1 VSKRVGIVVPTLGK
15 RPDYLKQCLE
25 SLAAAGADHV
35 CVVAPQIFEANK
47 IMNSGLVHQFVLD
60 PGMGLA
66 AAINE
71 GISALPAEIEY
82 VNWLGDDD
90 LIAADSIQVAV
101 SVLDEDPSAVLV
113 YGSCDYIDAEGEI
126 VWANKSGQ
134 WASAILHFGPD
145 LIPQPGSLFRRSV
158 FKNVGRLTAKYDWA
172 FDFDLLLKLKRF
184 GKLKFVNKTFA
195 SFRWH
200 PESLSV
206 EHRKMS
212 VREASRVRVSHL
224 PAPLRPI
231 SWLWEFPVRQATL
244 LAGQR
249 VTARAQRLAK

>member
-1 VSKRVGIVVPTLGK
+1 MSKRVGIVVPTLGK

-25 SLAAAGADHV
+25 SVAAAGAGHV
-35 CVVAPQIFEANK
+35 CVVAPQIFEANE
-47 IMNSGLVHQFVLD
+47 IMSSGLVHQFVLD

-90 LIAADSIQVAV
+90 LIAADSIDVAV
-101 SVLDEDPSAVLV
+101 KLLDEDLSIVLV
-113 YGSCDYIDAEGEI
+113 YGSCDYIDGEGEV
-126 VWANKSGQ
+126 VWKNKSGQ
-134 WASAILHFGPD
+134 WASAMLHFGPD

-158 FKNVGRLTAKYDWA
+158 FKNVGRLTAKYNWA

-184 GKLKFVNKTFA
+184 GKLKFVNKTLA

-244 LAGQR
+244 IAGQR